1 MMTHIVCSVRV
12 SFLSDEDNP
21 LIPEGTNDKSP
32 RVDVAGK
39 LLATVQNLDTRMTSL
54 AGLVNNM
61 LKAKLV
67 DCSAYPEQPFNNWM
81 DLEKFC
87 RQLTKEQLKSLVI
100 F

>member
-1 MMTHIVCSVRV
+1 MMTHIVCSVTI
-12 SFLSDEDNP
+12 SFLSDEANP
-21 LIPEGTNDKSP
+21 LIPKNLNDST